1 MTLNADERRQTSH
14 ELRGNLALSGLTEQ
28 QIADELGYTPG
39 RLGSA
44 LAVEGADPV
53 DVWQL
58 RDHLDRAVRN
68 QGAVPVAYTVLTEQA
83 RGDARRWFEL
93 RPHTT
98 RTAAARN
105 GDLGVSQ

>member
-1 MTLNADERRQTSH
+1 MTLTADERRRTSH
-14 ELRGNLALSGLTEQ
+14 ELGCNLALSGLTEQ
-28 QIADELGYTPG
+28 QVADELGYTRA

-53 DVWQL
+53 DVWRL
-58 RDHLDRAVRN
+58 RDHLDRAARD

-93 RPHTT
+93 RPDTT
-98 RTAAARN
+98 RTAAARD